1 MAERDS
7 SEARMTRSGT
17 RANRGALPI
26 EYRTLA
32 LRCPVCRAEFN
43 AEVPNGGEPEAR
55 ETDLRPLYRAVDPIP
70 WWIFSCPSCR
80 YTTYRQGFE
89 LSHREDG
96 ADGADEA
103 ESLRVGDRP
112 PPALP
117 VPDSA
122 SLDDL
127 RRWIHRGEL
136 ARDIAEGREPFG
148 AERYLLGARCHE
160 FLREDEPLAIAD
172 YYLRASWCAR
182 SAADR
187 AQERAYQREAA
198 RRFLALLDSGPLPEA
213 ERARTLYLAA
223 ELSRRSGAFAQAVDA
238 FTQLDSTLDPDEAEG
253 ALLAHLA
260 RRQLALAVVKS
271 DINAVIAEAD
281 VGLEGEDA

>member
-1 MAERDS
+1 MI
-7 SEARMTRSGT
+7 RSGT

-26 EYRTLA
+26 EYRTMA

-80 YTTYRQGFE
+80 YTAYRQGFE

-96 ADGADEA
+96 SDEV
-103 ESLRVGDRP
+103 ESLRVGDRA

-117 VPDSA
+117 VPDGR

-127 RRWIHRGEL
+127 RRWIRRGEL
-136 ARDIAEGREPFG
+136 ARGIAEGREPFG

-172 YYLRASWCAR
+172 YHLRASWCAR
-182 SAADR
+182 STADR
-187 AQERAYQREAA
+187 AQERACQREAA
-198 RRFLALLDSGPLPEA
+198 QRFAALLDSGPLPEA
-213 ERARTLYLAA
+213 ERARALYLAA

-238 FTQLDSTLDPDEAEG
+238 FSLLDSILDPDDAEG
-253 ALLAHLA
+253 ALFAHLA

-281 VGLEGEDA
+281 IGLEGEDA